1 MRQFV
6 SIQFLRG
13 FAAMLVLVSH
23 VAEGPIGDTA
33 HISHPFPV
41 GASGVDI
48 FFVISGFIMWSST
61 AQRPNDVLAF
71 WTARAVRI
79 VPLYWIYTFLTLIW
93 YVYNNE
99 IPATFRYSEIVRSLL
114 FVPFTNS
121 INGTSVPILG
131 VGWTLNY
138 EALFYLVFGLGLLI
152 GRPAWR
158 FAGVCGVLVLL
169 CLCRPFV
176 NTGSAFAFRFTSPLF
191 LEFGAGMAI
200 AILLSSRRFRI
211 PPWAGAALA
220 LAGAVCLV
228 FAAYRLP
235 AAPRTIVFGIP
246 AALIVLG
253 VVVLDPVLDG
263 RRFPPLKLLGDASY
277 SIYLSHGLVLS
288 ILVPALADSALTPT
302 VGIAAVI
309 GVTMGGGILSYWLLE
324 QALLGWMRRRL
335 LGRRR
340 LPRATIGGG
349 TLPPCSSKLD

>member
-1 MRQFV
+1 MSGRSGRPERYV
-6 SIQFLRG
+6 SCRCT
-13 FAAMLVLVSH
+13 VLDLH
-23 VAEGPIGDTA
+23 V
-33 HISHPFPV
+33 PV
-41 GASGVDI
+41 
-48 FFVISGFIMWSST
+48 
-61 AQRPNDVLAF
+61 
-71 WTARAVRI
+71 
-79 VPLYWIYTFLTLIW
+79 IW
-93 YVYNNE
+93 YVYNGE

-114 FVPFTNS
+114 FIPFTNS

-138 EALFYLVFGLGLLI
+138 EALFYLVFGLGLLV

-169 CLCRPFV
+169 RLCRPFV
-176 NTGSAFAFRFTSPLF
+176 NMGSAFAFRFISPLF

-200 AILLSSRRFRI
+200 AILVSSLRFRI

-235 AAPRTIVFGIP
+235 AAPRTIDFGIP

-277 SIYLSHGLVLS
+277 TIYLSHGLVLS
-288 ILVPALADSALTPT
+288 ILVPALAGSAPMPTP
-302 VGIAAVI
+302 GIAAGIAVAT
-309 GVTMGGGILSYWLLE
+309 GVGVLRYWLLE
-324 QALLGWMRRRL
+324 RPLLGGMRRRL
-335 LGRRR
+335 LAHWRR
-340 LPRATIGGG
+340 PRVAIGGG
-349 TLPPCSSKLD
+349 T

>member
-1 MRQFV
+1 LRQFI
-6 SIQFLRG
+6 SIQYLRG
-13 FAAMLVLVSH
+13 LAAMLVLVTH
-23 VAEGPIGDTA
+23 VAEGAIGDTA
-33 HISHPFPV
+33 HVSHPFAV

-79 VPLYWIYTFLTLIW
+79 VPLYWIYTFLSLIW
-93 YVYNNE
+93 YVYNHE

-138 EALFYLVFGLGLLI
+138 EALFYLVFGLGLLV

-158 FAGVCGVLVLL
+158 FAGICGVLVLL

-176 NTGSAFAFRFTSPLF
+176 NTDNAFAFRFTSPLF

-228 FAAYRLP
+228 FAADRVP
-235 AAPRTIVFGIP
+235 PAPRTIVFGIP
-246 AALIVLG
+246 AALVVLG
-253 VVVLDPVLDG
+253 VVVLDPVLDS

-288 ILVPALADSALTPT
+288 ILVPALAGSAPMPAG
-302 VGIAAVI
+302 GIATVIAV
-309 GVTMGGGILSYWLLE
+309 TTGGGVLSYWLLE
-324 QALLGWMRRRL
+324 RPLLGWMRPL
-335 LGRRR
+335 LLARRR
-340 LPRATIGGG
+340 PTAAIGGG
-349 TLPPCSSKLD
+349 T